1 MNRVRVLILGDHSS
15 PQFELRL
22 KKSWIALGYFLTCIS
37 ALALGFI
44 GADYIRL
51 IRLQKNYRIAITE
64 NQHLKGE
71 AQILMANLE
80 DLKHGLVKVEEYAEK
95 LDTLIQSQ
103 ITVVKKETGIDTP
116 RSVNQG
122 EKKESLSGATK
133 SLPLGISLDSL
144 IFRPLFNNIDSIQV
158 KSSMQALDL
167 QALLTKIQSH
177 SSLLAALPLGKPTQ
191 GWVASIY
198 GFRISPFTGENSS
211 HQGIDIAAPSGTPV
225 YAPADG
231 VVVYSG
237 TKSGYGNFLMI
248 AHGYGVVTRYGHN
261 STLLVK
267 VGQRVSRGDQIAAVG
282 DTGRSTGPHLHY
294 EIWVNGRVVNPSR
307 YILGNFSSK

>member
-1 MNRVRVLILGDHSS
+1 MNRVRVLILSDHSS

-22 KKSWIALGYFLTCIS
+22 RKSWVVLGYLFICIA
-37 ALALGFI
+37 ALSIGFI

-95 LDTLIQSQ
+95 LDSLIQSQ
-103 ITVVKKETGIDTP
+103 ISVVKKETGIDTP
-116 RSVNQG
+116 RSINQG
-122 EKKESLSGATK
+122 TKKEPLEGAAR

-144 IFRPLFNNIDSIQV
+144 IFRPLFTNIESIQV
-158 KSSMQALDL
+158 KSGMQALDL
-167 QALLTKIQSH
+167 QSLLTKIQSH
-177 SSLLAALPLGKPTQ
+177 SSLLAALPIGKPTQ

-225 YAPADG
+225 FAPADG

-261 STLLVK
+261 SALLVK
-267 VGQRVSRGDQIAAVG
+267 VGQRVARGDQIAAVG

-294 EIWVNGRVVNPSR
+294 EIWVNGRVVNPNR
-307 YILGNFSSK
+307 YILGKF